1 MKKLLLIATAA
12 FMLANAYGQDT
23 ARNFL
28 SVNAELQW
36 KKTYAVETDF
46 KTALLKVK
54 EAGIFNSVDTIGN
67 KIMMHINDFSMDAR
81 EAGYRI
87 MKKPTADDSTYHSF
101 YPGHAPGF
109 LFVTC
114 HQNIG
119 ITKKLVNCRAMSRGQ
134 CLFNELTDFSPV
146 PAEKLIKGRSKFH
159 IDRRNELL
167 FDRLYYLKMVFPFD
181 YDHVLGILSTELFL
195 TEITI
200 PQILEKPESQLYLR
214 GLKLKQPC
222 EADMRS
228 KWPHIIWGKKE
239 LLAVY
244 GMREKRA

>member
-87 MKKPTADDSTYHSF
+87 MKTPTYISVPNHTAYAVLTVSDSSITVNLKKFKTVS
-101 YPGHAPGF
+101 
-109 LFVTC
+109 VD
-114 HQNIG
+114 NIG
-119 ITKKLVNCRAMSRGQ
+119 FFGFRGEKQDMNFWVIDKSGMLDAYFKKAGAPVYNFFLEKM
-134 CLFNELTDFSPV
+134 FS
-146 PAEKLIKGRSKFH
+146 ALIKDF
-159 IDRRNELL
+159 
-167 FDRLYYLKMVFPFD
+167 
-181 YDHVLGILSTELFL
+181 
-195 TEITI
+195 
-200 PQILEKPESQLYLR
+200 
-214 GLKLKQPC
+214 
-222 EADMRS
+222 
-228 KWPHIIWGKKE
+228 
-239 LLAVY
+239 
-244 GMREKRA
+244 